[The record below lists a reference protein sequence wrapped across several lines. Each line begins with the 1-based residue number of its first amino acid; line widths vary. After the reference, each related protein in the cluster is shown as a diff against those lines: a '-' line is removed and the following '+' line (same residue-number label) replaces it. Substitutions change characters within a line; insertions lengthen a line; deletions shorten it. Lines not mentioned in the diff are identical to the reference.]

1 MSISD
6 TLICPLSLYH
16 QILPTRFVSSWVET
30 RENLLERS
38 TLTFLFDKYLP
49 IVLEGTRNFKRITP
63 VSDIAMIQM
72 TCHLLECLLVPKNL
86 PTDFS
91 KELHEMFFVFAVI
104 WGFGST
110 LYHDQLI
117 DWRNEFNRFWH
128 QEFKNVRFPY
138 DGNIFNYFI
147 DPKSGTFRPWS
158 DLVTEFVLDVDV
170 PLQSTLVHT
179 PETVRLRWFLDILID
194 KKLPIMFV
202 GGAGCGKSVILAD
215 KFASLS
221 ELYVVTNIP
230 LNFYTSS
237 EMLQKVCDCFFNC
250 HSPFLPTMLRTDPR
264 KTAGEKGWSMLRSS
278 EKQFYALP
286 R

>member
-1 MSISD
+1 M
-6 TLICPLSLYH
+6 
-16 QILPTRFVSSWVET
+16 EA
-30 RENLLERS
+30 
-38 TLTFLFDKYLP
+38 
-49 IVLEGTRNFKRITP
+49 TRNFKRITP
-63 VSDIAMIQM
+63 TSDIAMIQM
-72 TCHLLECLLVPKNL
+72 TCHLLECLLIPKNL
-86 PTDFS
+86 PIDFS
-91 KELHEMFFVFAVI
+91 KELHEMYFAFAII

-147 DPKSGTFRPWS
+147 DPKSSSFRPWS
-158 DLVTEFVLDVDV
+158 DLVSEFVLDGDV

-194 KKLPIMFV
+194 KRLPIMFV
-202 GGAGCGKSVILAD
+202 GGAGCGKSVIFAD

-221 ELYVVTNIP
+221 ENYALTNIP

-237 EMLQKVCDCFFNC
+237 EMLQKVRIFRSNSYYDFPYKR
-250 HSPFLPTMLRTDPR
+250 STTDTR
-264 KTAGEKGWSMLRSS
+264 KTTREKSWPMLCTS
-278 EKQFYALP
+278 EK
-286 R
+286 